1 MTIRID
7 RTWLSHLDAPGRA
20 ELESLSHKTDADL
33 LEEALLAFA
42 GRQERAERPEVAARI
57 YAALAQDAES
67 PRHRQRAQHHLDAME
82 GRGPLGA
89 RAEFLLRGLARQGSD
104 PALIGSMLAAGTVF
118 RMTRLATLSRLTANP
133 TASFLTRGLGAR
145 ATAGLAGF
153 ALEAPAFTLAGR
165 LGNAALARDLE
176 GSSPSF
182 ARELASS
189 YLVLGGMKLAGWLSG
204 SLYRG
209 LAGPVGAV
217 RERPLRTL
225 FQQGGMLS
233 GILLGHSLEERLG
246 LRPPQSAAHTLIDS
260 LAMLLHGHVAGRLGG
275 AALGPRF
282 RAWEGG
288 LDLQAKGLAQ
298 SRLRAPRLA
307 PQVALALPGGG
318 EFRLPNV
325 LQMSSH
331 EFDPKLTL
339 PGAAPARP
347 AESEARAPVPPPDP
361 LAPLRAPRLLRTRE
375 SNPLGDG
382 PRLWNYELVLEPL
395 ENFLS
400 PGAERVVA
408 TRDGREI
415 RLRLDEAFRTQEQN
429 DFYNGGVPAYEFEVI
444 EGPHRGRLTIY
455 LEPDRIHLFSIR
467 TQEPGMDG
475 REMIPGAGTIL
486 FDWLATQ
493 AAQRGQLFS
502 VLGITEPRVFHILNQ
517 HSLFLPGTAWV
528 EAARFKRP
536 YGHRVVEVGR
546 LGDGAFLYRHTGK
559 GFYNAWGQ
567 PNSELLPPT
576 LRSAVAKRAGERPYE
591 IQVDPLRNFLN
602 LGHEAVI
609 ARRDGREIRARVTG
623 SRLAGPEDRFMPAGT
638 HLLELELSEGGERGL
653 LQMYVEPGRLIPA
666 NLITQEGPYRM
677 PAGAGTVIL
686 DWIYTQAAIH
696 GMEIHHLN
704 VKNSQI
710 VRILSRRGLMVPESA
725 RVQAGYWDFVYGTF
739 EPEGS
744 LPYREEALLQ
754 HFAPRLFAMS
764 PLLQIQGRP
773 NPELIPPP
781 LRPEPSD

>member
-1 MTIRID
+1 M
-7 RTWLSHLDAPGRA
+7 
-20 ELESLSHKTDADL
+20 
-33 LEEALLAFA
+33 
-42 GRQERAERPEVAARI
+42 
-57 YAALAQDAES
+57 
-67 PRHRQRAQHHLDAME
+67 
-82 GRGPLGA
+82 LG
-89 RAEFLLRGLARQGSD
+89 
-104 PALIGSMLAAGTVF
+104 
-118 RMTRLATLSRLTANP
+118 
-133 TASFLTRGLGAR
+133 
-145 ATAGLAGF
+145 
-153 ALEAPAFTLAGR
+153 
-165 LGNAALARDLE
+165 
-176 GSSPSF
+176 
-182 ARELASS
+182 
-189 YLVLGGMKLAGWLSG
+189 
-204 SLYRG
+204 
-209 LAGPVGAV
+209 
-217 RERPLRTL
+217 
-225 FQQGGMLS
+225 

-282 RAWEGG
+282 RGWEGG
-288 LDLQAKGLAQ
+288 LDLQAGALAQ
-298 SRLRAPRLA
+298 SRPRAPRLA
-307 PQVALALPGGG
+307 LQAALALPGGG

-325 LQMSSH
+325 VLMNSH
-331 EFDPKLTL
+331 EFDPKPTA

-347 AESEARAPVPPPDP
+347 AESEARAPAPPPDP
-361 LAPLRAPRLLRTRE
+361 LASLRAPRLLRTRE

-382 PRLWNYELVLEPL
+382 PRLWSYELVLEPL
-395 ENFLS
+395 ENLLR

-415 RLRLDEAFRTQEQN
+415 RLRLDEAYRTQEQN
-429 DFYNGGVPAYEFEVI
+429 DFYNAGVPAYEFEVI

-455 LEPDRIHLFSIR
+455 LESDRVHLFSIR

-486 FDWLATQ
+486 IDWLATQ
-493 AAQRGQLFS
+493 AAQRRQLFS
-502 VLGITEPRVFHILNQ
+502 VLGITEPRIFHILNR
-517 HSLFLPGTAWV
+517 SALFEPGTAWV
-528 EAARFKRP
+528 EAARFKKP
-536 YGHRVVEVGR
+536 YGNRVVDIGR
-546 LGDGAFLYRHTGK
+546 LGDGNFLSRHIGK

-567 PNSELLPPT
+567 PHPELLPAT
-576 LRSAVAKRAGERPYE
+576 LRSAVAERAGEHPYE

-609 ARRDGREIRARVTG
+609 ARRDGRELRARVAD
-623 SRLAGPEDRFMPAGT
+623 SRRVGPEDRFMPAGT
-638 HLLELELSEGGERGL
+638 QLLELELSEGGERGL

-677 PAGAGTVIL
+677 PAGAGTVVL

-704 VKNSQI
+704 VKNPQI
-710 VRILSRRGLMVPESA
+710 VRILSRRGWMVPESA

-739 EPEGS
+739 EPEAS

-773 NPELIPPP
+773 NPELIPPR
-781 LRPEPSD
+781 LRPQPED

>member
-1 MTIRID
+1 
-7 RTWLSHLDAPGRA
+7 
-20 ELESLSHKTDADL
+20 
-33 LEEALLAFA
+33 
-42 GRQERAERPEVAARI
+42 
-57 YAALAQDAES
+57 
-67 PRHRQRAQHHLDAME
+67 
-82 GRGPLGA
+82 
-89 RAEFLLRGLARQGSD
+89 
-104 PALIGSMLAAGTVF
+104 
-118 RMTRLATLSRLTANP
+118 
-133 TASFLTRGLGAR
+133 
-145 ATAGLAGF
+145 
-153 ALEAPAFTLAGR
+153 
-165 LGNAALARDLE
+165 
-176 GSSPSF
+176 
-182 ARELASS
+182 
-189 YLVLGGMKLAGWLSG
+189 
-204 SLYRG
+204 
-209 LAGPVGAV
+209 
-217 RERPLRTL
+217 
-225 FQQGGMLS
+225 MLS

-246 LRPPQSAAHTLIDS
+246 LRPPQGAAHTLIDS

-288 LDLQAKGLAQ
+288 LDLQAEALAS
-298 SRLRAPRLA
+298 SRPRVPRLA
-307 PQVALALPGGG
+307 PQAALALPGGG
-318 EFRLPNV
+318 EFRLPNAV
-325 LQMSSH
+325 LMSSH

-347 AESEARAPVPPPDP
+347 AETEAKAPVPPPDP
-361 LAPLRAPRLLRTRE
+361 LAPLRVPRLLRTRE

-415 RLRLDEAFRTQEQN
+415 RLRLDEVYRTQEQN
-429 DFYNGGVPAYEFEVI
+429 DFYNAGVPAYEFEVI

-455 LEPDRIHLFSIR
+455 LESDRIHLFSIR

-486 FDWLATQ
+486 MDWLATQ

-502 VLGITEPRVFHILNQ
+502 VLAITEPLVFHILNRRA
-517 HSLFLPGTAWV
+517 LFKPGTAWV
-528 EAARFKRP
+528 EAARFWRP
-536 YGHRVVEVGR
+536 YGHRVVEIGR
-546 LGDGAFLYRHTGK
+546 LGDGSFLYRHMGK

-567 PNSELLPPT
+567 PNPELLPPT
-576 LRSAVAKRAGERPYE
+576 LRSAVAARGGEHPYE
-591 IQVDPLRNFLN
+591 IQVDPLRNFLSS
-602 LGHEAVI
+602 GHEAVI
-609 ARRDGREIRARVTG
+609 ARRHGREIRARVTA
-623 SRLAGPEDRFMPAGT
+623 SRLAGPEDRFMPAET
-638 HLLELELSEGGERGL
+638 PLLELELKEGGERGL

-739 EPEGS
+739 EPEGT

-773 NPELIPPP
+773 NPELIPPR
-781 LRPEPSD
+781 LRPEPED

>member
-1 MTIRID
+1 MTARID
-7 RTWLSHLDAPGRA
+7 RTWLPRLDAPARA
-20 ELESLSHKTDADL
+20 ELESLSRESDADL

-42 GRQERAERPEVAARI
+42 GRQERSERPEVAARV
-57 YAALAQDAES
+57 YADLAQNAES
-67 PRHRQRAQHHLDAME
+67 PQHRERAQRNLDALE
-82 GRGPLGA
+82 GRGPCGA
-89 RAEFLLRGLARQGSD
+89 RAEVLLRGLARQGSD
-104 PALIGSMLAAGTVF
+104 PVLIGSMLAAGTVF
-118 RMTRLATLSRLTANP
+118 RMARLATLGRLSASPTAN
-133 TASFLTRGLGAR
+133 LVTRGFGAR
-145 ATAGLAGF
+145 ATAGLVGF

-165 LGNAALARDLE
+165 LGNAALGRDLG
-176 GSSPSF
+176 GSTPSF

-209 LAGPVGAV
+209 LDAPVGAV
-217 RERPLRTL
+217 RERSLRTL

-233 GILLGHSLEERLG
+233 GILFGHSLEERLG

-260 LAMLLHGHVAGRLGG
+260 LAMLLHGHIAGRLGG

-288 LDLQAKGLAQ
+288 LDLQTEALTQ
-298 SRLRAPRLA
+298 SRPRAPRLA
-307 PQVALALPGGG
+307 PQAVLALPGRG
-318 EFRLPNV
+318 EVRMPNLV
-325 LQMSSH
+325 LMSSH

-347 AESEARAPVPPPDP
+347 ADTEAPAPRPDP

-382 PRLWNYELVLEPL
+382 LRLWNYELVLEPL
-395 ENFLS
+395 ENLLN

-408 TRDGREI
+408 TRQGREI
-415 RLRLDEAFRTQEQN
+415 RLRLDEAYRTAENN
-429 DFYNGGVPAYEFEVI
+429 DFYSGGVPAYEFEVI
-444 EGPHRGRLTIY
+444 EGPHRGRLTLY
-455 LEPDRIHLFSIR
+455 LESDRIHLFSIR
-467 TQEPGMDG
+467 TQEPGRDG

-486 FDWLATQ
+486 IDWLATQ

-502 VLGITEPRVFHILNQ
+502 VLGITEPRIFHILNRNA
-517 HSLFLPGTAWV
+517 LFEPGTAWV
-528 EAARFKRP
+528 EAARFKKP
-536 YGHRVVEVGR
+536 YGNRVVEIGR
-546 LGDGAFLYRHTGK
+546 LGDGNFLYRHAGK
-559 GFYNAWGQ
+559 GFHNAWGR
-567 PNSELLPPT
+567 PNSALLPPT
-576 LRSAVAKRAGERPYE
+576 LRSAVAERAGEHPYE

-623 SRLAGPEDRFMPAGT
+623 SRPAGPEDRFMPAGT
-638 HLLELELSEGGERGL
+638 QLLELTLSEGGERGL

-666 NLITQEGPYRM
+666 NLMTQEGPYRM
-677 PAGAGTVIL
+677 PAGAGTVVL

-704 VKNSQI
+704 VKNPQI

-739 EPEGS
+739 EPEGT

-773 NPELIPPP
+773 NPEMVPPA
-781 LRPEPSD
+781 LRPKAKD